1 MTLDLAG
8 KGRVER
14 EQGGGLAERQVRGDR
29 SDEASGGG
37 EAVHAGRVSMARAE
51 LVLDLGD
58 VATRVRS
65 GALGTAGL
73 AHAA

>member
-1 MTLDLAG
+1 MALDAGG
-8 KGRVER
+8 KGRVGR
-14 EQGGGLAERQVRGDR
+14 EQGGGLAERQLRRDR
-29 SDEASGGG
+29 DDEASGGG

-58 VATRVRS
+58 VATRVS
-65 GALGTAGL
+65 SCTVGTTGL